1 MTAIAIYSADPV
13 LRCSLERQ
21 LREDPA
27 MSVVGVA
34 DNPSALLQ
42 LIDQNHVD
50 TVLADSPPYE
60 QLADWRTRHRETAF
74 VVLIGGCNKEDS
86 LEALYAGARG
96 ILPRSAE
103 RNEIVVAIKAV
114 TNGLAVLPR
123 ELLPTLLNGG
133 SEADE
138 LPDSNDAVRARLTRR
153 ELEVLAAMADGASN
167 KVIAR
172 RLGISFHTA
181 KFHVAAILDKL
192 NADSRTEAVTKA
204 AQLGLVML

>member
-1 MTAIAIYSADPV
+1 MTAVAIYSADPV
-13 LRCSLERQ
+13 LRCSLEKL

-27 MSVVGVA
+27 MTVVGVA
-34 DNPSALLQ
+34 DNPSAILR
-42 LIDQNHVD
+42 LIEQNHVD
-50 TVLADSPPYE
+50 AVLADLPPRE
-60 QLADWRTRHRETAF
+60 QLADWRIRHDETAF
-74 VVLIGGCNKEDS
+74 VVLIDGYNDEDG
-86 LEALYAGARG
+86 LEALHAGARG

-114 TNGLAVLPR
+114 TNGLVVLPR

-133 SEADE
+133 SDADE
-138 LPDSNDAVRARLTRR
+138 LLDGNDAVRARLTPR

-167 KVIAR
+167 KAIAR

-181 KFHVAAILDKL
+181 KFHVAAILTKL
-192 NADSRTEAVTKA
+192 NADSRTEAVTRA